1 MRSLLRPLF
10 TLGLVIGLSAC
21 SVAPQN
27 TVASSDSTSSIPPPA
42 VATAPPVGLTPP
54 GEAAFPDRL
63 VVPQLAP
70 QTSPTPLNG
79 PMYRVL
85 EQGGASWYGPGFH
98 GRRTASG
105 ERYDMH
111 ALTAAHRTLPFGT
124 VVRVRSLV
132 NGREV
137 DVRISDRGPFVR
149 GRVIDISRAAAEELQ
164 MLGLGFKQV
173 SLLVLEPPPL
183 VTQPPATTQSAIR
196 SRRSVQVR
204 AR

>member
-1 MRSLLRPLF
+1 MHRLLRLAM
-10 TLGLVIGLSAC
+10 LGLLTGLAAC
-21 SVAPQN
+21 SVTPQN
-27 TVASSDSTSSIPPPA
+27 TAAPSDSRSAIPAPA
-42 VATAPPVGLTPP
+42 VATAPPVDLTPP

-63 VVPQLAP
+63 VEPQLAE
-70 QTSPTPLNG
+70 QTSPAPLIG

-85 EQGGASWYGPGFH
+85 EQGGASWYGLGFH

-132 NGREV
+132 NGRQV

-149 GRVIDISRAAAEELQ
+149 GRVIDLSRAAAAELQ

-173 SLLVLEPPPL
+173 SLLVLEPTPM
-183 VTQPPATTQSAIR
+183 VTQPPASTQKATRIR
-196 SRRSVQVR
+196 RAVQVR
-204 AR
+204 AH

>member
-1 MRSLLRPLF
+1 MPRLLRLAM
-10 TLGLVIGLSAC
+10 LGLLTGLAAC
-21 SVAPQN
+21 SVTPQN
-27 TVASSDSTSSIPPPA
+27 TAAPSDSRSAIPAPA
-42 VATAPPVGLTPP
+42 VSTAPLVGLTPP

-63 VVPQLAP
+63 VEPQLAE
-70 QTSPTPLNG
+70 QTSLALLNG

-132 NGREV
+132 NGRQV

-149 GRVIDISRAAAEELQ
+149 GRVIDLSRAAAAELQ

-173 SLLVLEPPPL
+173 SLLVLEPTPM
-183 VTQPPATTQSAIR
+183 VTQPPASTQKATRIRRAVRVR
-196 SRRSVQVR
+196 SR
-204 AR
+204 